1 MKNAYPVIMEK
12 DGDGFVVSIP
22 DFRLDTQGDSIQDAI
37 EMARDAIGIA
47 GVVLEDKGVK
57 LPEASGYEEALGKA
71 PEGAIV
77 SFVDIDFAE
86 YRRKSEMRVVRKNC
100 TVPSWLCHE
109 AEEAGINFSAI
120 LQAGLKRELHIE
132 D

>member
-1 MKNAYPVIMEK
+1 MKKAYPIVMTRGEK
-12 DGDGFVVSIP
+12 YIVVSVPDFEIGTQGKDIP
-22 DFRLDTQGDSIQDAI
+22 DAL
-37 EMARDAIGIA
+37 EMARDAIG
-47 GVVLEDKGVK
+47 VVGIDMEDDGET
-57 LPEASGYEEALGKA
+57 LPEASSLTEVQKDAPDGAL
-71 PEGAIV
+71 V
-77 SFVDIDFAE
+77 SLVDVDFTE

>member
-47 GVVLEDKGVK
+47 GVVLEDKGAK
-57 LPEASGYEEALGKA
+57 LPEASGYEEALKKRRMVRLYLLWTL
-71 PEGAIV
+71 ILR
-77 SFVDIDFAE
+77 SIAE
-86 YRRKSEMRVVRKNC
+86 KMKCV
-100 TVPSWLCHE
+100 L
-109 AEEAGINFSAI
+109 
-120 LQAGLKRELHIE
+120 
-132 D
+132 